1 MAKLVTEFLDDA
13 VKICPDKTAFVDN
26 GQKITYKEL
35 QEKAYGISCTIV
47 DEDIFRKP
55 IAIFLDKG
63 LACIATFLG
72 VAYSGNFYT
81 LLDTEM
87 PKVRIQ
93 KIIDVLTPEAVV
105 TDTKNLCV
113 VREIRHA

>member
-47 DEDIFRKP
+47 GKADHYLSLQISFRHMMQLQLYP
-55 IAIFLDKG
+55 PSL
-63 LACIATFLG
+63 
-72 VAYSGNFYT
+72 
-81 LLDTEM
+81 
-87 PKVRIQ
+87 
-93 KIIDVLTPEAVV
+93 
-105 TDTKNLCV
+105 
-113 VREIRHA
+113 